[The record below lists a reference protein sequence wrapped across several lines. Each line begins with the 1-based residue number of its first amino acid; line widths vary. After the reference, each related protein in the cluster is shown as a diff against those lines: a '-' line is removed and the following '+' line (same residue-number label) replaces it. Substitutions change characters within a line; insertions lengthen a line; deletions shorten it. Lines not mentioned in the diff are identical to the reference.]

1 MRLLAVLKHN
11 ENIPY
16 YLLAGGISKLGDI
29 LSGLAFLFLAY
40 DLTGSE
46 LHTTGMAI
54 VETLPYLL
62 FGLIGGVLA
71 DWLPKKKLLIYLG
84 FMRIPFVFSIVCM
97 HYFDLLTYGYLLM
110 ASFLIQCIGCFF
122 NPAHRSVLP
131 AITKEGERMAANSLN
146 DTFVRGVTVLSPIV
160 SVWLLTSVGVVHFF
174 SIATLT
180 YAISIFFI
188 SKIHIREYNVQSNKS
203 VKGVFRA
210 IIEFIIWIRAQL
222 TIKHLFMF
230 TFMTVFFNTWAWEVG
245 LLLALS
251 EMSSSSEKIYSIL
264 QGIFGGIVIITNI
277 IIPFLFKKLTLQ
289 HYMIGAFIW
298 GIGIT
303 YYGLLYDV
311 KHFFI
316 GCAIVGIGLPIAGLA
331 RVYLLQSLVP
341 KDKMGRAFSFNATL
355 LYLSNTISLAL
366 YGVLVLYI
374 SIQHL
379 MLYSGIMI
387 IIVSLIGLIYKTVS
401 IPKLGWRFIVNFL
414 K

>member
-1 MRLLAVLKHN
+1 
-11 ENIPY
+11 
-16 YLLAGGISKLGDI
+16 
-29 LSGLAFLFLAY
+29 
-40 DLTGSE
+40 
-46 LHTTGMAI
+46 
-54 VETLPYLL
+54 
-62 FGLIGGVLA
+62 
-71 DWLPKKKLLIYLG
+71 
-84 FMRIPFVFSIVCM
+84 
-97 HYFDLLTYGYLLM
+97 
-110 ASFLIQCIGCFF
+110 
-122 NPAHRSVLP
+122 
-131 AITKEGERMAANSLN
+131 MAANSLHE
-146 DTFVRGVTVLSPIV
+146 TFVRGVTVLSPIV

-331 RVYLLQSLVP
+331 RVFLFQSLVP
-341 KDKMGRAFSFNATL
+341 VVQIGRDFSFIATIIYLFYTL
-355 LYLSNTISLAL
+355 LF
-366 YGVLVLYI
+366 VHYI
-374 SIQHL
+374 
-379 MLYSGIMI
+379 
-387 IIVSLIGLIYKTVS
+387 
-401 IPKLGWRFIVNFL
+401 
-414 K
+414 